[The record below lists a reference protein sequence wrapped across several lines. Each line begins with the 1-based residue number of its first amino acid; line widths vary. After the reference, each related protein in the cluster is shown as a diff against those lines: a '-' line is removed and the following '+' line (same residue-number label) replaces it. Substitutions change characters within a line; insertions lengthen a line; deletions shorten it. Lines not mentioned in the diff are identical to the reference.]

1 MSSRTL
7 PGAAMPP
14 GGDVP
19 AGPLALLEALDRKVH
34 WLSAWTIHHA
44 NHLRESRDGL
54 KVGGHQASSASMA
67 TLLSALYFGVLR
79 PHDRVAVKPHASP
92 AWHAIQYL
100 LGRQT
105 VDQLQR
111 FRAFGGAQSYPS
123 RTKDQGDVDFSTGS
137 VGLGVAVTAFAS
149 LVQELLVAHRRLPP
163 EQAGRMIALLGDAEL
178 DEGNIYEALLEGAK
192 HDLRDCWWIVDYN
205 RQSLDATTSDRMGE
219 RVTRIVQ
226 ACGWTVHTLKYGR
239 QLEAAFA
246 RPGGAALRDWLEAVP
261 NDTYATLSHQGGDAW
276 RARLHRDLAAHAD
289 TLALVEAHDDAA
301 LAALM
306 TNLAGHDLPLL
317 LDTFR
322 AVTSR
327 APQLFVVYT
336 IKGFGLPFQGHKD
349 NHAGLMTVAQVDAL
363 RTRMGVAPGEEW
375 ERFAALPHEAAA
387 YEAFLAQ
394 VPFVSGARPGG
405 GAPQLAVPPRGTFPV
420 PAGNQSTQVGFGK
433 VLNDLARLGGPL
445 ADAIVTTSPDVTV
458 STNLGGFVNQRG
470 IFARD
475 AQADAFREASI
486 PSPLK
491 WGKGPTGQHLELGIA
506 EANLFTLLAAAGLSH
521 ELFGARLIPVGTLYD
536 PFINRGLDALNYACY
551 QGARFLL
558 AATPSGLTLAPEG
571 GAHQSIHTPLIGMAQ
586 PGLTYVEPAYV
597 DELSEIMR
605 WAFAHLQAPDGG
617 AVYLRLSTR
626 PLEQPART
634 LDDAQVDALL
644 AGGYW
649 LVPPG
654 PHAEVAIVYTGAL
667 APEAMAAYEE
677 LREDTPGAGV
687 LAVTSPDL
695 LHRGWSE
702 AQRQRAQ
709 GDHALSHVERL
720 LAQLPPTAG
729 LATVIDGPAA
739 TLGWLGGVRGQRVC
753 ALGVDRFGQSGDLPD
768 LYREYRLDAEAI
780 MEAVAEVVVAG
791 AAPRP

>member
-1 MSSRTL
+1 
-7 PGAAMPP
+7 
-14 GGDVP
+14 VP

-149 LVQELLVAHRRLPP
+149 LVQELLVAHRRLSPD
-163 EQAGRMIALLGDAEL
+163 QAGRMIALLGDAEL

-239 QLEAAFA
+239 QLESAFA

-261 NDTYATLSHQGGDAW
+261 NDAYATLSHQGGDAW

-445 ADAIVTTSPDVTV
+445 VDAIVTTSPDVTV

-475 AQADAFREASI
+475 VQADAFREASI

-586 PGLTYVEPAYV
+586 PGLTYFEPAYV

-626 PLEQPART
+626 PLEQPTRT

-644 AGGYW
+644 QGGYW

-709 GDHALSHVERL
+709 GHHAVAHVERL
-720 LAQLPPTAG
+720 LAQLPASAG
-729 LATVIDGPAA
+729 LATVIDGPPA

-791 AAPRP
+791 SRLERLPD

>member
-1 MSSRTL
+1 M
-7 PGAAMPP
+7 
-14 GGDVP
+14 
-19 AGPLALLEALDRKVH
+19 
-34 WLSAWTIHHA
+34 
-44 NHLRESRDGL
+44 
-54 KVGGHQASSASMA
+54 
-67 TLLSALYFGVLR
+67 
-79 PHDRVAVKPHASP
+79 
-92 AWHAIQYL
+92 
-100 LGRQT
+100 
-105 VDQLQR
+105 
-111 FRAFGGAQSYPS
+111 
-123 RTKDQGDVDFSTGS
+123 
-137 VGLGVAVTAFAS
+137 
-149 LVQELLVAHRRLPP
+149 
-163 EQAGRMIALLGDAEL
+163 
-178 DEGNIYEALLEGAK
+178 
-192 HDLRDCWWIVDYN
+192 
-205 RQSLDATTSDRMGE
+205 
-219 RVTRIVQ
+219 
-226 ACGWTVHTLKYGR
+226 
-239 QLEAAFA
+239 
-246 RPGGAALRDWLEAVP
+246 
-261 NDTYATLSHQGGDAW
+261 
-276 RARLHRDLAAHAD
+276 
-289 TLALVEAHDDAA
+289 
-301 LAALM
+301 
-306 TNLAGHDLPLL
+306 
-317 LDTFR
+317 
-322 AVTSR
+322 
-327 APQLFVVYT
+327 
-336 IKGFGLPFQGHKD
+336 
-349 NHAGLMTVAQVDAL
+349 DAL
-363 RTRMGVAPGEEW
+363 RTRLGVAPGDEW

-394 VPFVSGARPGG
+394 VPFVAGARPGG

-475 AQADAFREASI
+475 AQADAFREAGI

-491 WGKGPTGQHLELGIA
+491 WGKGPAGQHLELGIA

-586 PGLTYVEPAYV
+586 PGLTYFEPAYV
-597 DELSEIMR
+597 DELSEVMR

-654 PHAEVAIVYTGAL
+654 PHAEVAIVYTGAV

-709 GDHALSHVERL
+709 GHHALSHVERL